1 MPDAGQL
8 LHSNLHEVFAERDP
22 ARRWA
27 AIERTYN
34 EDVTFV
40 DPDGE
45 YVGWQAL
52 NDKAQELLEGPLAG
66 FVYEEDG
73 PAYVAG
79 DIGVLAWKVG
89 PSGNPVVR
97 GVDVV
102 TIRDGRVSTVR
113 TLIAPGTGA

>member
-66 FVYEEDG
+66 FVYEEG
-73 PAYVAG
+73 VPVSPTMAIGWPAVTVMPA
-79 DIGVLAWKVG
+79 AMPFTM
-89 PSGNPVVR
+89 PSR
-97 GVDVV
+97 WQYRV
-102 TIRDGRVSTVR
+102 TT
-113 TLIAPGTGA
+113 PPP